1 MNPWDWELTPYSV
14 TPAASVLSRCV
25 VTGALSQADLDAVPK
40 KTHVFS
46 THLQEAEHLISIK
59 RELDKVNLETELLK
73 LEKESADVTHTFYLS
88 QRFSALQE
96 FTRHLQDVLRE
107 QASLRQ
113 RLMKPLCQTNLPI
126 EADLHRYV
134 VEVIRMVVDFIG
146 NLETSMNTVRMIP
159 TIDDSMNKL
168 NNGLAQLLAQVAEVE
183 KLSKQ
188 VLQWKTHHSNFICDS
203 SST

>member
-1 MNPWDWELTPYSV
+1 MNPAWELTPYWV
-14 TPAASVLSRCV
+14 TPVASVLSRCV
-25 VTGALSQADLDAVPK
+25 ATGVLSQADLDTVPK
-40 KTHVFS
+40 EPHVFS
-46 THLQEAEHLISIK
+46 THLQEAEQLISME

-73 LEKESADVTHTFYLS
+73 LEKESADVTHKFYLS

-96 FTRHLQDVLRE
+96 FTSHLQDVLRE

-113 RLMKPLCQTNLPI
+113 RLMKPLCQTNLPV

-134 VEVIRMVVDFIG
+134 VEVIKMVVDFIG
-146 NLETSMNTVRMIP
+146 NLETSMNIVRTIP
-159 TIDDSMNKL
+159 TVDDSMNKL

-188 VLQWKTHHSNFICDS
+188 ILQWRTHHSSFISDTS
-203 SST
+203 AT

>member
-25 VTGALSQADLDAVPK
+25 VTGGLSQADLDAVPK
-40 KTHVFS
+40 EPHVFS
-46 THLQEAEHLISIK
+46 THLQEAEQLISLK
-59 RELDKVNLETELLK
+59 RELDNVNLETELLK
-73 LEKESADVTHTFYLS
+73 LEKESADVTHKFYLS

-96 FTRHLQDVLRE
+96 FTCHLQDVLRE
-107 QASLRQ
+107 HASLRQ

-134 VEVIRMVVDFIG
+134 VEVIKMVVDFIG

-159 TIDDSMNKL
+159 TIGDSMNNL
-168 NNGLAQLLAQVAEVE
+168 NNGLAQLLAQVVEVE

-188 VLQWKTHHSNFICDS
+188 VLQWKTHHSNFISDS